1 MTQAEHLHNA
11 LTGEHLTFLKT
22 SAETAGELLQVE
34 VRLDAG
40 GLVPLHVHARQDESV
55 RVLAGVLKVR
65 VGGTERTLQVGD
77 TVAVPR
83 RKLHVVRNAGDTEA
97 RFLLE
102 VRPARRMEA
111 FMRGLFG
118 MMRIFAP
125 LAKLR
130 ARRNRP

>member
-1 MTQAEHLHNA
+1 MTQGEHLHDP
-11 LTGEHLTFLKT
+11 LTGQHLTFLQT
-22 SAETAGELLQVE
+22 SADTGGELLQLE
-34 VRLDAG
+34 VRLDPG
-40 GLVPLHVHARQDESV
+40 GWVPLHVHARQDERV
-55 RVLAGVLKVR
+55 KVLAGILTVR
-65 VGGTERTLQVGD
+65 VGGIDRTLNVGESI
-77 TVAVPR
+77 AVPR
-83 RKLHVVRNAGDTEA
+83 RKLHVVRNVGDTEA

-130 ARRNRP
+130 ARRNHP